1 MQTFWLVVI
10 VERSVHISHTEKTHC
25 KEMLRFEEIS
35 LLSAANLQLGLSFT
49 ETSHLD
55 LFDEM

>member
-1 MQTFWLVVI
+1 MI
-10 VERSVHISHTEKTHC
+10 VKRSVHISHTEKTHC